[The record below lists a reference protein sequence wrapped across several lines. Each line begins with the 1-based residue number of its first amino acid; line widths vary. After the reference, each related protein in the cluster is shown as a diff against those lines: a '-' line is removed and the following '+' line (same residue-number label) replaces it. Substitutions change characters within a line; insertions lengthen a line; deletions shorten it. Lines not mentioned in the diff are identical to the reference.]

1 MSYYYIS
8 SGVSSGSL
16 TLSGD
21 SAHVYAGGGVTAAA
35 LENGGRLYLYSGGR
49 VGEISVSS
57 GGSGFVSGNV
67 SKGRVSSGGRLIIYS
82 GGILSSGVV
91 SSGGHLYFNTTS
103 LRKNTVKNG
112 GTLVICGA
120 CSALD
125 SITVSGVIRLTAL
138 HSGTLDMNG
147 KTITLSLS
155 NASKA
160 YMIDKLDSITEA
172 KYTVSAAS
180 TLQSGTYVLAKNA
193 ASFSGN
199 ITIKSGTL
207 NGKLGLDGKLTLGSS
222 VYDLNLTDNNLELV
236 VTNKSGTVSAV
247 AEYTP
252 GTWST
257 DWAQAS
263 AYAKANDK
271 LILAAYG
278 DPSMCPY
285 AGYMHS
291 QLFASAEFKKFAEEN
306 LVLLLDTAVPGK
318 SYSGSPA
325 VYLVKNDGSS
335 VASKNG
341 FGSSGYVEKYM
352 SWLKVYTGKFSG
364 IIKEHGSSMI
374 NCSSVLKNEVIK
386 SEDLLYV
393 GSGGRVESLSVY
405 GSQYYRLSGSVI
417 VCGGEVGSACISS
430 GGHLDVNGGKVNDA
444 RIFSSGIFYV
454 HGGTVSRVQQSS
466 GYVGISSGKVNDARI
481 SSGSFNVYGG
491 TVSQAQLSGGYVGI
505 SGGKVNDARISSGSF
520 YVYGGT
526 VSQAQ
531 LSGGYCSINGGVISS
546 LNIDSGTVY
555 VYSGGRAADLQVG
568 SSGRIYVYSGGKIGN
583 VVTASGGSV
592 RVLSG
597 GMVDFDI
604 SGKADHEF
612 GTVDLKNISGTPE
625 YNITISGNQAAGEY
639 ILAHSQ
645 KRISGEFLVSDRSG
659 RELGSLSVNGE
670 DHDFGNSSYE
680 LKYVS
685 GNLVLNVTNYLPD
698 LVIDSVKAGKSVFS
712 SREAVTLT
720 VNVANCG
727 EITAGKSALYLYNGS
742 TKIAS
747 ASVSS
752 LASGESKEY
761 KFNIAAGKLK
771 SGSVKLTVKA
781 DAGGKIA
788 ENDEKNN
795 SKSLNVK
802 VCDYD
807 LQIKSAK
814 VTTSVLNRMAAG
826 KVNVTVYNAG
836 NGTAGKS
843 KVYLYDEKGTKLG
856 GVNIAALGA
865 KKSKTYSITIKQQSV
880 SLGAHT
886 LKLKVDPA
894 NAVKEVK
901 ESNNEFKLPVKVVS
915 YNLKIKKVTANKSA
929 FTTAEKIKFTFNIYN
944 AGSGSAGKNR
954 LYVYDSKGTKLGGF
968 LIDELGAKKSKTYSF
983 TLKSGLLTAGTHNL
997 SFKIDPF
1004 NEVRESIEKD
1014 NTAEMSLK
1022 ITRAVSDLQLKNV
1035 KLSTPSVAA
1044 GKTVKLT
1051 FQVYNAGNTAAGKS
1065 RLYVYDE
1072 KGNKLRGIFI
1082 EGLGAKKSG
1091 TYSCSVKSGTLKA
1104 GSHKLTLKIDALN
1117 EIKESKENNN
1127 SAVVELKVLA
1137 AGKAD
1142 APAGWRIIDS
1152 RDLTGDGLTDLLVN
1166 DGSSLAGWN
1175 EKSAANELS
1184 VVSELLGDKWQFGGI
1199 GDWNGDG
1206 RNELLFRGC
1215 AGSVLPE
1222 TDDDRRI
1229 IAAGKLA

>member
-1 MSYYYIS
+1 M
-8 SGVSSGSL
+8 
-16 TLSGD
+16 
-21 SAHVYAGGGVTAAA
+21 
-35 LENGGRLYLYSGGR
+35 
-49 VGEISVSS
+49 
-57 GGSGFVSGNV
+57 
-67 SKGRVSSGGRLIIYS
+67 
-82 GGILSSGVV
+82 
-91 SSGGHLYFNTTS
+91 
-103 LRKNTVKNG
+103 
-112 GTLVICGA
+112 
-120 CSALD
+120 
-125 SITVSGVIRLTAL
+125 
-138 HSGTLDMNG
+138 
-147 KTITLSLS
+147 
-155 NASKA
+155 
-160 YMIDKLDSITEA
+160 
-172 KYTVSAAS
+172 
-180 TLQSGTYVLAKNA
+180 
-193 ASFSGN
+193 
-199 ITIKSGTL
+199 
-207 NGKLGLDGKLTLGSS
+207 
-222 VYDLNLTDNNLELV
+222 
-236 VTNKSGTVSAV
+236 
-247 AEYTP
+247 
-252 GTWST
+252 
-257 DWAQAS
+257 
-263 AYAKANDK
+263 
-271 LILAAYG
+271 
-278 DPSMCPY
+278 
-285 AGYMHS
+285 
-291 QLFASAEFKKFAEEN
+291 
-306 LVLLLDTAVPGK
+306 
-318 SYSGSPA
+318 
-325 VYLVKNDGSS
+325 
-335 VASKNG
+335 
-341 FGSSGYVEKYM
+341 
-352 SWLKVYTGKFSG
+352 
-364 IIKEHGSSMI
+364 
-374 NCSSVLKNEVIK
+374 
-386 SEDLLYV
+386 
-393 GSGGRVESLSVY
+393 
-405 GSQYYRLSGSVI
+405 
-417 VCGGEVGSACISS
+417 
-430 GGHLDVNGGKVNDA
+430 
-444 RIFSSGIFYV
+444 
-454 HGGTVSRVQQSS
+454 
-466 GYVGISSGKVNDARI
+466 
-481 SSGSFNVYGG
+481 
-491 TVSQAQLSGGYVGI
+491 
-505 SGGKVNDARISSGSF
+505 
-520 YVYGGT
+520 
-526 VSQAQ
+526 
-531 LSGGYCSINGGVISS
+531 SGGYCSINGGVISS